1 MSAPAGTIH
10 YYEHGRSDRGTLCG
24 VHADHDFSGTV
35 QEALAAALAAGFKAY
50 PCRKCA
56 DALAELIPQSEH

>member
-1 MSAPAGTIH
+1 
-10 YYEHGRSDRGTLCG
+10 
-24 VHADHDFSGTV
+24 VDHDFSGTV

-56 DALAELIPQSEH
+56 KALAELIPPSEH